1 MRLHYGWI
9 IAFTGTLVTVLAHG
23 FGRMSYSVI
32 LPAMK
37 EELGLNYT
45 QAGAI
50 ATGNFIGYLVLAVLG
65 GLLAARF
72 GTRRTV
78 FVSLLVMG
86 VSMILT
92 GLSKSFP
99 FAFFMRLIT
108 GMGNGGSYVPIM
120 ALPAA
125 WFIMRKGLATG
136 IVAAGIGL
144 GLSLSG
150 FLLPP
155 IIRGYGEMG
164 WRLAWFLL
172 GGVVLGGSFACY
184 LLLRDRPSEKG
195 LLPYGATADYVPVSR
210 VPVRIFSTFKA
221 VASNKEVWK
230 LGLAYFGYGFSYIIY
245 LTFFVAYLTKERGM
259 EFGKVGLYFSV
270 LGFLS
275 IFCGVVY
282 GWISDRMGRRNAI
295 IMAYLALAVS
305 YMLLTFPKTGL
316 WYVISLAIYGISAF
330 SVPTLMAAAAGD
342 LVGDRLAPAG
352 LGFITLFFGIGQAF
366 GPFVGGLLKDVYGTF
381 AIPLW
386 LSAVVSILAA
396 LFCLRLQMSVVPKR
410 LQVVRS

>member
-1 MRLHYGWI
+1 MKLHYGWV

-37 EELGLNYT
+37 EGLGLSYT

-50 ATGNFIGYLVLAVLG
+50 ATGNFIGYLALAVLG

-72 GTRRTV
+72 GTRRAV

-92 GLSKSFP
+92 GFSRSFP

-125 WFIMRKGLATG
+125 WFVMRKGLATG

-172 GGVVLGGSFACY
+172 GGLVLGGSFACY
-184 LLLRDRPSEKG
+184 FLLRDHPAEKG
-195 LLPYGATADYVPVSR
+195 LLPYGASADYVPVHR
-210 VPVRIFSTFKA
+210 LPVGLFSTFKA
-221 VASNKEVWK
+221 VASIKEVWK

-245 LTFFVAYLTKERGM
+245 LTFFVAYLTKERDVD
-259 EFGKVGLYFSV
+259 FTKAAFYFSV
-270 LGFLS
+270 VGFLS
-275 IFCGVVY
+275 IFCGVIY
-282 GWISDRMGRRNAI
+282 GWISDRMGRRNAM

-305 YMLLTFPKTGL
+305 YMLLTSPKAGL
-316 WYVISLAIYGISAF
+316 WYVFSFAIYGISAF

-366 GPFVGGLLKDVYGTF
+366 GPFVGGLLKDLYGTF
-381 AIPLW
+381 VIPLW
-386 LSAVVSILAA
+386 LSTAVSIMAA
-396 LFCLRLQMSVVPKR
+396 LFCLKLRTGTYLKR
-410 LQVVRS
+410 P

>member
-1 MRLHYGWI
+1 MKLHYGWVI
-9 IAFTGTLVTVLAHG
+9 VFTGTLVTVLAHG

-37 EELGLNYT
+37 EGLGLSYT

-86 VSMILT
+86 VSLVLT
-92 GLSKSFP
+92 GFSKSFL
-99 FAFFMRLIT
+99 FAFFMRLVT
-108 GMGNGGSYVPIM
+108 GMGNGGSYIPIM

-125 WFIMRKGLATG
+125 WFLVRKGLATG

-150 FLLPP
+150 LILPSL
-155 IIRGYGEMG
+155 IKGYGDMG

-172 GGVVLGGSFACY
+172 GGLVLGGSFVCY

-195 LLPYGATADYVPVSR
+195 LLPYGASSGYMPVSR
-210 VPVRIFSTFKA
+210 PPVGLFGAFKA
-221 VASNKEVWK
+221 VASDREVLK

-259 EFGKVGLYFSV
+259 ELGKAGFYLSI

-282 GWISDRMGRRNAI
+282 GCLSDRIGRRNALA
-295 IMAYLALAVS
+295 MAYLALAVS
-305 YMLLTFPKTGL
+305 YILLTFPKAGL
-316 WYVISLAIYGISAF
+316 WYLFSLVIYGLSAF
-330 SVPTLMAAAAGD
+330 SVPTLMATAAGD

-352 LGFITLFFGIGQAF
+352 LGFVTLFFGIGQAF
-366 GPFVGGLLKDVYGTF
+366 GPFVGGLLKDLYGTF
-381 AIPLW
+381 VIPLW
-386 LSAVVSILAA
+386 LSTAVSVLAA
-396 LFCLRLQMSVVPKR
+396 FFCFRLAVGPR
-410 LQVVRS
+410 P

>member
-1 MRLHYGWI
+1 MKLHYGWV

-37 EELGLNYT
+37 EGLGLSYT

-50 ATGNFIGYLVLAVLG
+50 ATGNFIGYLVLALLG

-72 GTRRTV
+72 GARRTV

-92 GLSKSFP
+92 GLAKSFP

-108 GMGNGGSYVPIM
+108 GMGNGGSYIPIM

-125 WFIMRKGLATG
+125 WFLTRKGLATG
-136 IVAAGIGL
+136 VVAAGIGL

-150 FLLPP
+150 FMLPP
-155 IIRGYGEMG
+155 LIKGYGEMG

-172 GGVVLGGSFACY
+172 GGLVLGGSFVCY

-195 LLPYGATADYVPVSR
+195 LLPYGASSDYAPLPR
-210 VPVRIFSTFKA
+210 APIGLLGAFRT
-221 VASNKEVWK
+221 VASDREVWK

-245 LTFFVAYLTKERGM
+245 LTFFVAYLTKERGV
-259 EFGKVGLYFSV
+259 EFGKAGFYFSA

-282 GWISDRMGRRNAI
+282 GWISDRIGRRNAMA
-295 IMAYLALAVS
+295 MAYLALAVS
-305 YMLLTFPKTGL
+305 YMLLTFPRLGL
-316 WYVISLAIYGISAF
+316 WYLFSLAIYGISAF
-330 SVPTLMAAAAGD
+330 SVPTLMAAAASD

-366 GPFVGGLLKDVYGTF
+366 GPFVGGLLKDLYGTF
-381 AIPLW
+381 VIPLW
-386 LSAVVSILAA
+386 LSTAISVLAA
-396 LFCLRLQMSVVPKR
+396 LFCFRLAIGTTRP
-410 LQVVRS
+410 